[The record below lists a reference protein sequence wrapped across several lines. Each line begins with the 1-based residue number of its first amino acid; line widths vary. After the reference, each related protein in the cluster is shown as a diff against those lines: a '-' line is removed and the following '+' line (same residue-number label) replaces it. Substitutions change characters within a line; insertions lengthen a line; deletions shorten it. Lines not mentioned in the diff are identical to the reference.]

1 MHKYSLL
8 IHNFLICEAR
18 NLKKKAA
25 KLPANSADL
34 QKNQKI
40 QPHSRP
46 LKNFEK

>member
-1 MHKYSLL
+1 MHQHCLFL
-8 IHNFLICEAR
+8 HNFLIHEAK
-18 NLKKKAA
+18 NLKKKTA
-25 KLPANSADL
+25 KLPANFADS

>member
-1 MHKYSLL
+1 MHKHSLL
-8 IHNFLICEAR
+8 LHNFFICEAT
-18 NLKKKAA
+18 NFKTA
-25 KLPANSADL
+25 KLPATFVDS